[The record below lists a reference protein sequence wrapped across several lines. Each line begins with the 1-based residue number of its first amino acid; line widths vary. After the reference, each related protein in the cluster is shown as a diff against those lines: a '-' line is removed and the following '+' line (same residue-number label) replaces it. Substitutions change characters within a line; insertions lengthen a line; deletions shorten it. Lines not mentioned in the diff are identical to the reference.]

1 MRPRILVIDGH
12 PVYIHKL
19 EGFLR
24 GLTYKNIFIAPSG
37 KEGLAIAAAQEID
50 LVILS
55 GALYD
60 MDSLTVCQK
69 LKAAQGRIRI
79 IVQVGLL
86 TEQTGMIRFKESG
99 ADAVLYKQEKDL
111 APLQN
116 AIEELLR
123 SLELELHEKHIG
135 GPL

>member
-24 GLTYKNIFIAPSG
+24 GLTYKNIFVSHSG
-37 KEGLAIAAAQEID
+37 KEGLASAAAENID

-55 GALYD
+55 GALQD

-69 LKAAQGRIRI
+69 LKGADDRIRI

-86 TEQTGMIRFKESG
+86 TDQEGMVRFKESG
-99 ADAVLYKQEKDL
+99 ADVVLYRQEKDMT
-111 APLQN
+111 PLQN
-116 AIEELLR
+116 SIEDLLR
-123 SLELELHEKHIG
+123 SLEPEFQE
-135 GPL
+135 